1 MNKKLL
7 KLGQRRERLV
17 LEAAEQRL
25 QLAQAVD
32 AWRTPLSVADQGLAA
47 IGFIK
52 KHPILM
58 AGSTAVLVR
67 LVRKSLIGKWFGR
80 SMMAW
85 QLVRKLQS
93 KFLTR

>member
-17 LEAAEQRL
+17 LDAAKQRV
-25 QLAQAVD
+25 QLAQSTEV
-32 AWRTPLSVADQGLAA
+32 WREPLALAEQVLAA
-47 IGFIK
+47 ISYIK
-52 KHPILM
+52 KHPILI
-58 AGSTAVLVR
+58 AASTVVLVR
-67 LVRKSLIGKWFGR
+67 LVRKSFIGKWLGR
-80 SMMAW
+80 GMMAW